1 MPTPPPPLPER
12 ARTHRGQVVAWSRDR
27 GSSSLQMVVL
37 MPALFAVMFLGVQAA
52 LLYQA
57 RTLCLAAAQEG
68 ARDAAAENGSA
79 HLGIATASTFLSSS
93 TSGVQNPIIG
103 STRSA
108 TTATVTVTVAAT
120 SLSVIPGWTPRITQS
135 ASLPVERITQQPPA
149 SSRR

>member
-1 MPTPPPPLPER
+1 MPTSTPPPPNR
-12 ARTHRGQVVAWSRDR
+12 ARTRRGRVVAWSRDR

-68 ARDAAAENGSA
+68 ARDAAAENGSPDA
-79 HLGIATASTFLSSS
+79 GITTASTFLSSS
-93 TSGVQNPIIG
+93 TSGVQDPTIG

-108 TTATVTVTVAAT
+108 TTATVTVAAT

-135 ASLPVERITQQPPA
+135 ASLPVERIT
-149 SSRR
+149 R